1 MMVSDVALS
10 DCGHLSSSLSSIRLL
25 SSFGSGGSSGDG
37 GGGSGI
43 RGRGGD
49 GGGGGGGS
57 SSGGASGGSG
67 SGLTLGGSL
76 HVVVLLSGR
85 VNGDLDGDLTTLNL
99 LSVHLRASLL
109 LELLGAEGDETE
121 TTALAGLTTSLELLD
136 HEAGDGTKSDLG
148 LGGRVVLEDLEE
160 LYKGQ
165 R

>member
-1 MMVSDVALS
+1 MMVSDVALG

-25 SSFGSGGSSGDG
+25 SSFGGGGSSGDG

-49 GGGGGGGS
+49 SGGGGRGS
-57 SSGGASGGSG
+57 SSGGSGG
-67 SGLTLGGSL
+67 GLTLSGGL

>member
-1 MMVSDVALS
+1 MVSDVALS
-10 DCGHLSSSLSSIRLL
+10 DCGHLSSSLSSRSSIRLL

-49 GGGGGGGS
+49 SGGCGGGS
-57 SSGGASGGSG
+57 SSGGASGG
-67 SGLTLGGSL
+67 LTLSGGL

-85 VNGDLDGDLTTLNL
+85 VNGDLDSDLTTLNL
-99 LSVHLRASLL
+99 LAVHLRASLL